1 MTRFDFV
8 RCILTLIRAPPHP
21 HEGLPTPHQ
30 HPPSSITIPAT
41 TQILASPPSAAGHT
55 PHSSSATASLRRGS
69 FTTQL
74 CRAYDPS
81 ISNAE
86 SPPPPP
92 PPPKRVTCARALES
106 RRFMC
111 RFTE

>member
-1 MTRFDFV
+1 MMGEMITPLRGFLP
-8 RCILTLIRAPPHP
+8 LTNIHHP
-21 HEGLPTPHQ
+21 
-30 HPPSSITIPAT
+30 SITIPAT

-55 PHSSSATASLRRGS
+55 PRSSSATASLRRGS

-92 PPPKRVTCARALES
+92 PPKRVTCARALES